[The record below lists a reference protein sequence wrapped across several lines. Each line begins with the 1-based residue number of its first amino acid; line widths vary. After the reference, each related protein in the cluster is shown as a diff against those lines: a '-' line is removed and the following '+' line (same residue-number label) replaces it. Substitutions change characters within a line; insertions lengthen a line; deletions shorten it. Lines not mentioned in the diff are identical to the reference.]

1 MLSYGTTQKHE
12 QNEKRDL
19 HGETDDSS
27 ARGRK
32 EECTDGYE
40 RQNAHDS
47 PTLAP
52 DLAEDQRDQSNG
64 NDQLRKTGEVIAVHI
79 GTKRDTAVAHLTKPV
94 EFTVE
99 RQVLE
104 DAENADDKSQAH
116 KKPDKGAPVLAST
129 KGLVR
134 QKENKDIGDEQLQLD
149 SRVVRRSCGAE
160 NELRGY
166 HDHESEQRQKQGRER
181 QRKAGA

>member
-1 MLSYGTTQKHE
+1 MRSYGTTQKHE
-12 QNEKRDL
+12 QNEKGDL

-32 EECTDGYE
+32 EERTDGYKS
-40 RQNAHDS
+40 QNAHDD

-64 NDQLRKTGEVIAVHI
+64 NDQLRKTSEVIAVHI
-79 GTKRDTAVAHLTKPV
+79 GAEGNTAIAHLTKPV

-104 DAENADDKSQAH
+104 DAKNADHKSQAH
-116 KKPDKGAPVLAST
+116 EKPDKGAPVLAST
-129 KGLVR
+129 KGRVR
-134 QKENKDIGDEQLQLD
+134 QKETKDI
-149 SRVVRRSCGAE
+149 
-160 NELRGY
+160 
-166 HDHESEQRQKQGRER
+166 
-181 QRKAGA
+181 